1 MTTAAARTRFRIVQG
16 DSPSSKGPAADPPT
30 PSRRATAAREGLSH
44 PGALDFATTA
54 TSSDGVLEPDSD
66 FGRRPPLVSRRAL
79 EIFAVWTLVGLFIA
93 AQRYLRGPSLQPRLA
108 LPLHESLA
116 ASLVTAYLWAALTP
130 WIMRVGR
137 RYRPHEGARVSRV
150 LLLLAAGTAAALLH
164 LLATNVFW
172 YVFDT
177 RQAATDFTAMFF
189 ATLAF
194 GGAARLATY
203 IGIVGVTWGI
213 DDYRTYRERELQA
226 SELERELVQTQL
238 EALKLRLHPPFL
250 FNTLATIL
258 PLIRTEP
265 RAAARTVVQLGD
277 ILRLALHND
286 ATGLVPL
293 KTELEYIRLY
303 LQIEQ
308 TRLQDRLEVR
318 YAIAPEA
325 LNAAV
330 PNLVLLPL
338 AESAITNG
346 ISVRSGR
353 AAIEIRA
360 WRENGELR
368 LEVRETATDVLPSPG
383 GRGAGGEGENAFD
396 HSFVEKTKLRLE
408 LLYPGRHLIGVS
420 ERRADGH
427 EVSLTLPLEEA
438 APRTGAGVTA

>member
-1 MTTAAARTRFRIVQG
+1 MTTAAARTRFKIVPG
-16 DSPSSKGPAADPPT
+16 DSPSSRSPETGGF
-30 PSRRATAAREGLSH
+30 RGRAT
-44 PGALDFATTA
+44 PALDFATTA
-54 TSSDGVLEPDSD
+54 SPSGSILEP
-66 FGRRPPLVSRRAL
+66 GEPVRRPLPSASRRAF
-79 EIFAVWTLVGLFIA
+79 EVFAVWTLIGLFIA

-130 WIMRVGR
+130 GIMRVAR
-137 RYRPHEGARVSRV
+137 RFRPRRGAYVANV
-150 LLLLAAGTAAALLH
+150 LALLGAGAGAALLH

-172 YVFDT
+172 HVFDSRET
-177 RQAATDFTAMFF
+177 AGDFAAMFY

-194 GGAARLATY
+194 GGAARLATF

-213 DDYRTYRERELQA
+213 DDYRTFREKEIQA

-277 ILRLALHND
+277 ILRLALYND

-318 YAIAPEA
+318 YAIAPEV

-330 PNLVLLPL
+330 PNLILLPL
-338 AESAITNG
+338 AESAIANG
-346 ISVRSGR
+346 VSVRSGR
-353 AAIEIRA
+353 ATIEIRA
-360 WRENGELR
+360 LAENGELR
-368 LEVRETATDVLPSPG
+368 LEVRETATA
-383 GRGAGGEGENAFD
+383 AGSSAPLSAAPPVD
-396 HSFVEKTKLRLE
+396 QSFVTKTRLRLE
-408 LLYPGRHLIGVS
+408 LLYPGRHLIGMS
-420 ERRADGH
+420 ERRENGH
-427 EVSLTLPLEEA
+427 EVSITLPLEEA
-438 APRTGAGVTA
+438 GLRPAGASLSA

>member
-1 MTTAAARTRFRIVQG
+1 MTTAAARARLSIVRG
-16 DSPSSKGPAADPPT
+16 GSEAPRGGAPAVSFPP
-30 PSRRATAAREGLSH
+30 
-44 PGALDFATTA
+44 
-54 TSSDGVLEPDSD
+54 
-66 FGRRPPLVSRRAL
+66 PPLAILTGPRKAPGRLPISRRAL
-79 EIFAVWTLVGLFIA
+79 EIFAVWTVVGLFIA

-108 LPLHESLA
+108 LPLAESLA

-130 WIMRVGR
+130 AIMRLARRFRPRQGR
-137 RYRPHEGARVSRV
+137 RLVTVPV
-150 LLLLAAGTAAALLH
+150 LLVAGAGAALLH

-172 YVFDT
+172 HFVDPPEFGGGF
-177 RQAATDFTAMFF
+177 AAMFA

-203 IGIVGVTWGI
+203 IGIVAVTWGI
-213 DDYRTYRERELQA
+213 DDYRTYREKELQA

-250 FNTLATIL
+250 FNTLATII

-318 YAIAPEA
+318 FAIAPEV
-325 LNAAV
+325 LDAAV
-330 PNLVLLPL
+330 PNLILLPL
-338 AESAITNG
+338 TESAIANG
-346 ISVRSGR
+346 ISVRPGR

-360 WRENGELR
+360 WPDDAGLH
-368 LEVRETATDVLPSPG
+368 LEVHESALDAAEATAAVALD
-383 GRGAGGEGENAFD
+383 E
-396 HSFVEKTKLRLE
+396 SFVRKTKLRLE
-408 LLYPGRHLIGVS
+408 LLYPGTHRIAVS
-420 ERRADGH
+420 DRLDQGH
-427 EVSLTLPLEEA
+427 DVSITLPREPA
-438 APRTGAGVTA
+438 TAVARPDGVPA

>member
-1 MTTAAARTRFRIVQG
+1 MTTAAPRTRFQIVRG
-16 DSPSSKGPAADPPT
+16 DSPSSKSPGPAV
-30 PSRRATAAREGLSH
+30 G
-44 PGALDFATTA
+44 PGALEFATTA
-54 TSSDGVLEPDSD
+54 SPSGGVLEPDTA
-66 FGRRPPLVSRRAL
+66 RRPPLVSRRAL
-79 EIFAVWTLVGLFIA
+79 EIFGAWTLVGLFIA

-130 WIMRVGR
+130 WIMRAAR
-137 RYRPHEGARVSRV
+137 RYRPHRGARASHV
-150 LLLLAAGTAAALLH
+150 LLLLAAGTVAALLH

-177 RQAATDFTAMFF
+177 RPSSTDFTAMFF

-213 DDYRTYRERELQA
+213 DDYRTYREKELQA

-318 YAIAPEA
+318 YAVAPEVLHA
-325 LNAAV
+325 PV
-330 PNLVLLPL
+330 PNLMLLPL
-338 AESAITNG
+338 AESAISNG
-346 ISVRSGR
+346 ISLRSGR

-360 WRENGELR
+360 WPENGELR
-368 LEVRETATDVLPSPG
+368 LEVREEALSAGSSPA
-383 GRGAGGEGENAFD
+383 GRAVAEFD
-396 HSFVEKTKLRLE
+396 QSFVQKTKLRLQ
-408 LLYPGRHLIGVS
+408 LLYPGRHLVGVS

-438 APRTGAGVTA
+438 APPAAAGATA

>member
-1 MTTAAARTRFRIVQG
+1 MTTAAARNRFRIIQG
-16 DSPSSKGPAADPPT
+16 DSPSSKRPEAPHDGSP
-30 PSRRATAAREGLSH
+30 
-44 PGALDFATTA
+44 ALDFATTA
-54 TSSDGVLEPDSD
+54 TPSGGLAQPEAPFAERPLSSGW
-66 FGRRPPLVSRRAL
+66 RRAID
-79 EIFAVWTLVGLFIA
+79 IFAVWTLVGLFIA

-130 WIMRVGR
+130 WIMRAAR
-137 RYRPHEGARVSRV
+137 RFRPRGGAYV
-150 LLLLAAGTAAALLH
+150 LNVFVLLAAGTAAALTH

-172 YVFDT
+172 HVFDPRT
-177 RQAATDFTAMFF
+177 GRHFAAMFF

-194 GGAARLATY
+194 GGAARLATF

-213 DDYRTYRERELQA
+213 DDYRRYREKEIQA

-318 YAIAPEA
+318 YAIAPGV

-330 PNLVLLPL
+330 PNLILLPL
-338 AESAITNG
+338 AESAIANG
-346 ISVRSGR
+346 ISMRSGR

-360 WRENGELR
+360 WPENGELR
-368 LEVRETATDVLPSPG
+368 LEVREAATDAA
-383 GRGAGGEGENAFD
+383 AGVWLQETPID
-396 HSFVEKTKLRLE
+396 HSFVTKTRLRLE

-420 ERRADGH
+420 ERRQDGH
-427 EVSLTLPLEEA
+427 EVSVTLPLEEA
-438 APRTGAGVTA
+438 GARTATLSGATA

>member
-1 MTTAAARTRFRIVQG
+1 MTTAAARTRFSIVRG
-16 DSPSSKGPAADPPT
+16 ESPSSKSPRTGSPADSEPSTT
-30 PSRRATAAREGLSH
+30 PLDSSAILAPARRTLLSRRGI
-44 PGALDFATTA
+44 
-54 TSSDGVLEPDSD
+54 
-66 FGRRPPLVSRRAL
+66 
-79 EIFAVWTLVGLFIA
+79 EILAVWTLVGLFIA

-116 ASLVTAYLWAALTP
+116 ASLVTAYLWAFLTP
-130 WIMRVGR
+130 EIMRVAR
-137 RYRPHEGARVSRV
+137 RFRPVQGKKASHIAV
-150 LLLLAAGTAAALLH
+150 LLAAGVGAALLH

-172 YVFDT
+172 HVFDP
-177 RQAATDFTAMFF
+177 RGSGGDFAAMFY

-194 GGAARLATY
+194 GGAARLATF

-250 FNTLATIL
+250 FNTLSTIL

-277 ILRLALHND
+277 LLRLALHND

-293 KTELEYIRLY
+293 RIELDYIRLY

-318 YAIAPEA
+318 YAIAPEV

-330 PNLVLLPL
+330 PNLILLPL
-338 AESAITNG
+338 AESAIANG
-346 ISVRSGR
+346 PSVRPGR

-360 WRENGELR
+360 WAENEELR
-368 LEVRETATDVLPSPG
+368 LEVHEAAAELEEVAAPLDSFTLD
-383 GRGAGGEGENAFD
+383 E
-396 HSFVEKTKLRLE
+396 SFVRKTKLRLE
-408 LLYPGRHLIGVS
+408 LLYPGRHLIGLRDGSDRGHHVS
-420 ERRADGH
+420 I
-427 EVSLTLPLEEA
+427 TLPLEEA
-438 APRTGAGVTA
+438 AGPATAGASA

>member
-1 MTTAAARTRFRIVQG
+1 VTA
-16 DSPSSKGPAADPPT
+16 P
-30 PSRRATAAREGLSH
+30 
-44 PGALDFATTA
+44 
-54 TSSDGVLEPDSD
+54 VLEPPRE
-66 FGRRPPLVSRRAL
+66 RRELVSHWAA
-79 EIFAVWTLVGLFIA
+79 EIFAVWTLIGLFIA

-130 WIMRVGR
+130 AIMRLAR
-137 RYRPHEGARVSRV
+137 RFRPRSGAAASHV
-150 LLLLAAGTAAALLH
+150 LMLLGAGIGAALLH

-172 YVFDT
+172 HVFDP
-177 RQAATDFTAMFF
+177 RGSGDDFAAMFY

-213 DDYRTYRERELQA
+213 DDYRTYREKELQA

-250 FNTLATIL
+250 FNTLAAIL
-258 PLIRTEP
+258 PLIRAEP

-277 ILRLALHND
+277 LLRLALHND

-293 KTELEYIRLY
+293 RTELDYIRLY

-318 YAIAPEA
+318 YAIAPEV
-325 LNAAV
+325 LDAAV
-330 PNLVLLPL
+330 PNLILLPL
-338 AESAITNG
+338 AESAIANG
-346 ISVRSGR
+346 VSLRSGR

-360 WRENGELR
+360 WSENGELR
-368 LEVRETATDVLPSPG
+368 LEVHETALSPG
-383 GRGAGGEGENAFD
+383 ASPAGRKEGD
-396 HSFVEKTKLRLE
+396 RRIDRSFVQKTRMRLE
-408 LLYPGRHLIGVS
+408 LLYPGRHLVGVRD
-420 ERRADGH
+420 EHELGH
-427 EVSLTLPLEEA
+427 EVSITLPLERAGPASRA
-438 APRTGAGVTA
+438 AAGAGA

>member
-1 MTTAAARTRFRIVQG
+1 MRVARRFR
-16 DSPSSKGPAADPPT
+16 P
-30 PSRRATAAREGLSH
+30 RRGETA
-44 PGALDFATTA
+44 
-54 TSSDGVLEPDSD
+54 
-66 FGRRPPLVSRRAL
+66 
-79 EIFAVWTLVGLFIA
+79 
-93 AQRYLRGPSLQPRLA
+93 
-108 LPLHESLA
+108 
-116 ASLVTAYLWAALTP
+116 
-130 WIMRVGR
+130 
-137 RYRPHEGARVSRV
+137 SRV
-150 LLLLAAGTAAALLH
+150 LVLLAAGAGAALLH

-172 YVFDT
+172 HVFDP
-177 RQAATDFTAMFF
+177 RGSGGDFAAMFF

-213 DDYRTYRERELQA
+213 DDYRTYREKELQA

-318 YAIAPEA
+318 YAIAPEV

-330 PNLVLLPL
+330 PNLILLPL
-338 AESAITNG
+338 AESAIANG
-346 ISVRSGR
+346 ISIAVGPGRDRDPRLAGKRR
-353 AAIEIRA
+353 AAARSPRGRHA
-360 WRENGELR
+360 CR
-368 LEVRETATDVLPSPG
+368 PSP
-383 GRGAGGEGENAFD
+383 R
-396 HSFVEKTKLRLE
+396 SFRRRPRSTI
-408 LLYPGRHLIGVS
+408 PS
-420 ERRADGH
+420 FERRGCASSSSIPADTSSESPREARDGH
-427 EVSLTLPLEEA
+427 EVSITLPLEEA
-438 APRTGAGVTA
+438 AAPSAAGASA